1 MTFFTDI
8 SKAITSEGK
17 RIHVEVSGVTGGQIR
32 VVITPELGAVP
43 EKASP
48 EVVRVYGL
56 MARPMIVTGEP
67 AEVEAALATKMQGM
81 RHVIDAGE
89 DTLLAL
95 AEIAKTATEKA
106 ASVKAPAATQA
117 KDSSADDM
125 TASEDAAQ
133 DDDTQ
138 AEATDIAKEF

>member
-17 RIHVEVSGVTGGQIR
+17 RIHVEISGVAGGQIR
-32 VVITPELGAVP
+32 AIITPELGAVP

-67 AEVEAALATKMQGM
+67 AEVEAALAAKMQGM
-81 RHVIDAGE
+81 RHVLDAGE
-89 DTLLAL
+89 DALLAL
-95 AEIAKTATEKA
+95 AEITNTAKEKA
-106 ASVKAPAATQA
+106 TTTEAPTEDA
-117 KDSSADDM
+117 KDSDADKSAE
-125 TASEDAAQ
+125 SEDAGQVEDSAPL
-133 DDDTQ
+133 
-138 AEATDIAKEF
+138 TDIADQF